1 MDAFPAETAEPAP
14 GQAPVVLDGG
24 LRVEV
29 THDQH
34 ATIVGDT
41 PSLRAVIEEICRQ
54 GDIQLRTFAAAD
66 RRYVGRLE
74 HVPVADALRSMLKSE
89 SYLVGVRADGSGR
102 ERVTW
107 LRVLGT
113 EGTAAKGVVS
123 GAAVPQPAAVSAPS
137 APQGDKFAISSSL
150 MFQAFGTF
158 DPQRR
163 EQAQRELLT
172 RIGEPEQFQ
181 KFLAS
186 DPKELAKQFGR
197 YRGAA
202 DTLRRI
208 HDMADR
214 VEVQAKFQE
223 ILDEVEKN
231 PTHQ

>member
-1 MDAFPAETAEPAP
+1 
-14 GQAPVVLDGG
+14 
-24 LRVEV
+24 
-29 THDQH
+29 
-34 ATIVGDT
+34 
-41 PSLRAVIEEICRQ
+41 
-54 GDIQLRTFAAAD
+54 
-66 RRYVGRLE
+66 
-74 HVPVADALRSMLKSE
+74 
-89 SYLVGVRADGSGR
+89 
-102 ERVTW
+102 
-107 LRVLGT
+107 
-113 EGTAAKGVVS
+113 
-123 GAAVPQPAAVSAPS
+123 
-137 APQGDKFAISSSL
+137 

-163 EQAQRELLT
+163 EQAQREMLT

-223 ILDEVEKN
+223 ILQEVEKSA
-231 PTHQ
+231 THP

>member
-1 MDAFPAETAEPAP
+1 VPDGAEPA
-14 GQAPVVLDGG
+14 GTGPVTLDGG

-29 THDQH
+29 TGDQR

-41 PSLRAVIEEICRQ
+41 PSLHAVIEETCRQ
-54 GDIQLRTFAAAD
+54 AGIQLRTYAAPD
-66 RRYVGRLE
+66 RRYVGHLDR
-74 HVPVADALRSMLKSE
+74 VPVADALRSMLRSE
-89 SYLVGVRADGSGR
+89 SYLVGVRADASGR

-113 EGTAAKGVVS
+113 EGSGTKPLAS
-123 GAAVPQPAAVSAPS
+123 GAAQYGQSQPAVGVPPS
-137 APQGDKFAISSSL
+137 PGDKFAISSSL

-163 EQAQRELLT
+163 EQAQREMLT
-172 RIGEPEQFQ
+172 RIGEPEQLS

-186 DPKELAKQFGR
+186 DPAELAKQFGR

-202 DTLRRI
+202 DTLRRM

-223 ILDEVEKN
+223 ILAEVEKTA
-231 PTHQ
+231 PQP